1 MKSLE
6 GGMKTLEG
14 GMKTLEGGM
23 KTLVPPD
30 LAIGVYITLQ

>member
-6 GGMKTLEG
+6 DGMKTLEG
-14 GMKTLEGGM
+14 GGM